1 MGGKTGASVTLS
13 SVSAHY
19 SFHRDCL
26 TKEELE
32 TELQG
37 LILSARVE
45 PNDFN
50 DLFKPA
56 LKELGQLNHDEMYGF
71 VPALMLGGSDQLKFL
86 KKVSAVEH
94 LIFLSQLTDLEP
106 YFFSEVPT

>member
-1 MGGKTGASVTLS
+1 M
-13 SVSAHY
+13 SAHY

-37 LILSARVE
+37 FILSARVE
-45 PNDFN
+45 PNDSN
-50 DLFKPA
+50 DLLKPA

-71 VPALMLGGSDQLKFL
+71 VPALMHGGSDQLKFL